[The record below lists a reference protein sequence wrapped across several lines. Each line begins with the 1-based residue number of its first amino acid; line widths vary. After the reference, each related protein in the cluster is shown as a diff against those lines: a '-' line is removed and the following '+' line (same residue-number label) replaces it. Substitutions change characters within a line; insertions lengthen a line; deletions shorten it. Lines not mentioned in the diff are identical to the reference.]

1 VASRLFA
8 VIVAALLMG
17 LVFGGLRVAD
27 SEESASQLSRT
38 QELATLTTQL
48 VTLVNDLQNE
58 RDTTLLLFS
67 STARQQKAEM
77 APLFART
84 DAETAVVSSTLS
96 HIDSLPA
103 NIRADVTTVLADI
116 SSSSIQQLHD
126 TLSSSEDDLGVVT
139 SYGTDITDMIT
150 LADQVGQGV
159 SDASLASDVQALY
172 AIALAE
178 EQVSQQRALLNSA
191 LSSPVVRSVTYV
203 IASGV
208 PVTASAVA
216 TVDPETEQALA
227 TAYRQQYADIYA
239 FNQVATPA
247 QVKYEAAD
255 SPAETAVMSAAEHI
269 EEDVFTND
277 DTDYLIGNGTVDTG
291 KSVPGSQ
298 LVPSLQGIA
307 LLPTPA
313 GTSLLRQG
321 LATWD
326 AGMGDKLA
334 AMQSGE
340 MLIASNIADRASQ
353 LYESAHRSALTS
365 GIVTVVV
372 LLAVLLA
379 ALAVARSLVVPLRRL
394 SADALDVAS
403 VQLPKQVRLLSE
415 SPDAAAKMEV
425 VPINVNSLDE
435 IGQVAR
441 AFDRVHFEAV
451 RLAGEQA
458 VLRSSFNAMFV
469 NLSRRSQTLI
479 ERLARVI
486 DGLEQNEEDPD
497 RLGSLFSMDHM
508 VARMRRNSENLLL
521 LAGHKDQRKWSEP
534 VPLTDVARAAISEIE
549 HFRRVTLVI
558 PPGISIVS
566 QAVSDVVHLLAELIE
581 NATVFSRGDAPVL
594 VSMHEAA
601 TGGVV
606 IEVTDKGIGASDTRL
621 REMNERLDNPS
632 AIDVSDFRHM
642 GLLAVARLADRNG
655 IRVRLRPA
663 AEAGLSALVWLPD
676 SVIQRTS
683 WPGTTPGWPTRL
695 AGARRAGGGAVP
707 AGQVSLGNVE
717 DQKGSGPAASRTPL
731 GWFRGTWAG
740 TEWAGP
746 GDTSGPSQEVGIIA
760 GPVVDDQSLGLPVR
774 VPGASLVPGGDV
786 ADGEHGSPRPPRQDR
801 GLASKGMTLAKR
813 SPEQARNRL
822 AGFQRGTLRAESQSG
837 PGGSAQAPSS
847 GEGT

>member
-8 VIVAALLMG
+8 VIVAASLMG

-38 QELATLTTQL
+38 QELAKLSTQL

-84 DAETAVVSSTLS
+84 DTGAAVVSSTLS
-96 HIDSLPA
+96 HIASLPA
-103 NIRADVTTVLADI
+103 NIRADVATVLADI

-159 SDASLASDVQALY
+159 SDASLASDVQALN
-172 AIALAE
+172 AFALAK

-191 LSSPVVRSVTYV
+191 LSSPAVRSVSYV
-203 IASGV
+203 MASSV
-208 PVTASAVA
+208 PVTAPAVP
-216 TVDPETEQALA
+216 TVDPDTEQALA
-227 TAYRQQYADIYA
+227 TAYRQEYADIYA
-239 FNQVATPA
+239 FNQVANPA

-255 SPAETAVMSAAEHI
+255 SPAETAAMSNAERI
-269 EEDVFTND
+269 EEDVFIND
-277 DTDYLIGNGTVDTG
+277 DTDYLIRNGTVDTG

-298 LVPSLQGIA
+298 LVPSLLWIA
-307 LLPTPA
+307 LLPTPPS
-313 GTSLLRQG
+313 TSLLRRG

-326 AGMGDKLA
+326 AGMSDKLA

-340 MLIASNIADRASQ
+340 MLIAGNIADRASQ
-353 LYESAHRSALTS
+353 LYESARRAALAS
-365 GIVTVVV
+365 GIVTVAV
-372 LLAVLLA
+372 LLVVLLA

-394 SADALDVAS
+394 SAGALDVAS
-403 VQLPKQVRLLSE
+403 VQLPERVSLLSE
-415 SPDAAAKMEV
+415 SPDAAAKTEV
-425 VPINVNSLDE
+425 VPINVSSLDE

-469 NLSRRSQTLI
+469 TLSRRSQTLI

-486 DGLEQNEEDPD
+486 DGLEQNEDDPD

-521 LAGHKDQRKWSEP
+521 LAGHKDQRKRSEP

-549 HFRRVTLVI
+549 YFRRVTLDI

-566 QAVSDVVHLLAELIE
+566 QAVTDVVHLLAELIE
-581 NATVFSRGDAPVL
+581 NATLFSPGDAPVG
-594 VSMHEAA
+594 VRMQESAS
-601 TGGVV
+601 GGVL

-621 REMNERLDNPS
+621 REMNWRLDNPS

-642 GLLAVARLADRNG
+642 GLIAVGRLADRHG

-663 AEAGLSALVWLPD
+663 TEVGLSALVWLPD

-683 WPGTTPGWPTRL
+683 WPGIAPGWPTWL
-695 AGARRAGGGAVP
+695 AGARRAGEGAVP
-707 AGQVSLGNVE
+707 GGQVSLGNVE
-717 DQKGSGPAASRTPL
+717 DHKGSDPEASRTPL

-740 TEWAGP
+740 TDWAGH
-746 GDTSGPSQEVGIIA
+746 GDASGISQEAGIIA
-760 GPVVDDQSLGLPVR
+760 GSVIDDQSLGLPAR
-774 VPGASLVPGGDV
+774 VPGGSLISGGGVPGG
-786 ADGEHGSPRPPRQDR
+786 ERGSPPPPRKDR
-801 GLASKGMTLAKR
+801 GSPGRGMTQR
-813 SPEQARNRL
+813 SPEQARSRL
-822 AGFQRGTLRAESQSG
+822 AGFQRGELRAESRTG
-837 PGGSAQAPSS
+837 PGGSPQEPSS